1 MISSTVY
8 TLGGEA
14 AKATLPKFSSQIIV
28 NANRACVFE
37 VFSNYENYQKIVP
50 QHFPSVRIRSVR
62 GDLAVVE
69 EHFNLGAMELLI
81 MARHVSKKPILHE
94 VFIIGGDAKGSHI
107 KQEFIELDSGTKVL
121 IDVDFKF
128 KGKMKISH
136 MFGKNPVM
144 DDYGKILNDFAK
156 IAEN

>member
-1 MISSTVY
+1 MTSSTVY

-14 AKATLPKFSSQIIV
+14 AKTTLARFSSEIIV
-28 NANRACVFE
+28 EAKRDRVYDI
-37 VFSNYENYQKIVP
+37 FSDYGNYQNIVP

-69 EHFNLGAMELLI
+69 EHINLGSTEMLV
-81 MARHVSKKPILHE
+81 MARHVSKKPVLHE

-107 KQEFIELDSGTKVL
+107 KHEFIELDGYTKVL

-136 MFGKNPVM
+136 MFGRNDVM
-144 DDYGKILNDFAK
+144 RDYDAIVSDFAK